1 MEVTRLKEIAEFI
14 LKNDPAAIAY
24 VNNLI
29 ENLTDN
35 GINRVSKY
43 NLEYRLLNGAETPT
57 RYARSNFSFITT
69 HDILKVNFPEKTDP
83 EIEKMMKTWEGV
95 SDYADKLNISQ
106 TKNAYKFIKGL
117 VSLENLDFTRF

>member
-35 GINRVSKY
+35 GIERVSKY
-43 NLEYRLLNGAETPT
+43 NL
-57 RYARSNFSFITT
+57 
-69 HDILKVNFPEKTDP
+69 
-83 EIEKMMKTWEGV
+83 
-95 SDYADKLNISQ
+95 
-106 TKNAYKFIKGL
+106 
-117 VSLENLDFTRF
+117 